1 MTGGY
6 GGQDVFFDAA
16 EGGDATRSGPVSGG
30 TARTSGAD

>member
-16 EGGDATRSGPVSGG
+16 EGGDPTRGLVSGG
-30 TARTSGAD
+30 TSRTAGAD